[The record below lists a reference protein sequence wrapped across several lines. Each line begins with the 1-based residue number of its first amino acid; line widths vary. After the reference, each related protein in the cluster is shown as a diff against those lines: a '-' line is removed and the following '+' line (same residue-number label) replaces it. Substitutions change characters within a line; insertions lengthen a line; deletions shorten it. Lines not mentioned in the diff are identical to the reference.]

1 MKAVKAV
8 KAWVSRQA
16 PTVFDQLAVVDRDAP
31 AERVHG
37 SFDHLIVDGCM
48 AEKGPVV
55 DKGPEK
61 VEQELAVDVAVQV
74 AASDAAGEY
83 GVDRLAQWLEERGH
97 EGLGELW
104 MACTVSVQGADDIGG
119 YPPEGVCEQHETIV
133 EVAER
138 AAGVWHSH
146 LAQAVSERSEH
157 EAFARPPAP
166 IDRRLARA
174 GAASDVLER
183 EVTIPHCVERLD
195 CGVEYRCVDVGVPGV
210 SLRSTPG

>member
-8 KAWVSRQA
+8 RAWVSRQP
-16 PTVFDQLAVVDRDAP
+16 PTVFDQVAVVDRDAT

-104 MACTVSVQGADDIGG
+104 MACTVSV
-119 YPPEGVCEQHETIV
+119 
-133 EVAER
+133 
-138 AAGVWHSH
+138 
-146 LAQAVSERSEH
+146 
-157 EAFARPPAP
+157 
-166 IDRRLARA
+166 
-174 GAASDVLER
+174 
-183 EVTIPHCVERLD
+183 
-195 CGVEYRCVDVGVPGV
+195 
-210 SLRSTPG
+210 